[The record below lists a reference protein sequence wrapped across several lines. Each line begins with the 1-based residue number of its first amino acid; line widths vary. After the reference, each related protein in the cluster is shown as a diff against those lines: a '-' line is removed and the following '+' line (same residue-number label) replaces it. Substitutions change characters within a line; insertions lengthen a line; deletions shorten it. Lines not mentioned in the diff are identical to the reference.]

1 MVAAVI
7 FDVGGV
13 LVESPFVAALRW
25 QQQMELP
32 NETLRVFFEEYA
44 KVPEPGEEPPAWH
57 RVEMGTLSVQSFL
70 DDVRPKIR
78 GLVPDDHVV
87 FSVSAADFNVFENA
101 GAHWEM
107 IHAVRRC
114 RERGL
119 ATAILTNN
127 VKEWGAWRDVVSL
140 ADFDV
145 VVDSCEVGMRK
156 PDPAIW
162 QHTLDRLGVAPEQA
176 AFLDDHPANVAAADQ
191 MGMTGIVVTADI
203 AAAVAEVDGL
213 GFGGEAST

>member
-25 QQQMELP
+25 QQAMELP
-32 NETLRVFFEEYA
+32 DDTLRVFFEEYA

-57 RVEMGTLSVQSFL
+57 RVEMGRLSVQTFL
-70 DDVRPKIR
+70 DDVRPRIR
-78 GLVPDDHVV
+78 GIVPDDHRI

-114 RERGL
+114 RDRGL

-127 VKEWGAWRDVVSL
+127 VKEWGAWRDVVAL
-140 ADFDV
+140 DDFDV

-162 QHTLDRLGVAPEQA
+162 QHTLGLLGVDAAQA
-176 AFLDDHPANVAAADQ
+176 AFLDDHPANVAAAEQ
-191 MGMTGIVVTADI
+191 LGMTGVVVTADI
-203 AAAVAEVDGL
+203 AAAVSAVDRL
-213 GFGGEAST
+213 GVR